1 MPDRSNSIWF
11 WIIAALAAGAVA
23 GGLIVMYS
31 SGKQAIARMGPQSVY
46 GAPFI
51 GIQTVPGAVIMT
63 NKEEI
68 AWTDRKGR
76 ERTIT
81 IHREVH

>member
-1 MPDRSNSIWF
+1 
-11 WIIAALAAGAVA
+11 
-23 GGLIVMYS
+23 MYS
-31 SGKQAIARMGPQSVY
+31 SGKQAIAHMGPQSVSS
-46 GAPFI
+46 APFM

-68 AWTDRKGR
+68 TWTDRKGR